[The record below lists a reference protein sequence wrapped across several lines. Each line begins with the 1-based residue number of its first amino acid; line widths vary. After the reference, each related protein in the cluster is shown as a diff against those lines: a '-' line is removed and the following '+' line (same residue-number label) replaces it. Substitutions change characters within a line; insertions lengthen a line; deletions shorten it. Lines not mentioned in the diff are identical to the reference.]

1 MKKMS
6 EILCEIST
14 RVGAEN
20 NTLVEVL
27 TLAIELVLQG
37 REGHKVGTMFIVGD
51 SDKVFD
57 HSRTLILDPL
67 FGHPD
72 SEKRVSDPGMRE
84 TVKELAQLDGAF
96 IVSDDGVVLSAS
108 RLVSAPTVDIDIP
121 KGLGSRHYG
130 AASITRETKA
140 TAVVISKSS
149 VIRVFH
155 DGSLVSE
162 VMPQKWFLS
171 DYTVH
176 LIPPYSEKSEH
187 DITVL
192 IQISRN

>member
-1 MKKMS
+1 MKKMN
-6 EILCEIST
+6 EILQEVST
-14 RVGAEN
+14 RVGSDN

-27 TLAIELVLQG
+27 SLAIELVLQG

-51 SDKVFD
+51 SDKVMD
-57 HSRTLILDPL
+57 HSCTLILDPL
-67 FGHPD
+67 FGHPVY
-72 SEKRVSDPGMRE
+72 EKRIYDPDMRE

-96 IVSDDGVVLSAS
+96 IVSEEGVVLSAS
-108 RLVSAPTVDIDIP
+108 RLVGTSSVDIDIP
-121 KGLGSRHYG
+121 RGLGSRHYA
-130 AASITRETKA
+130 AASITRATKA

-155 DGSLVSE
+155 NGALVSE

-171 DYTVH
+171 DYMVH
-176 LIPPYSEKSEH
+176 LIPPYSERSEH

-192 IQISRN
+192 IQINSS